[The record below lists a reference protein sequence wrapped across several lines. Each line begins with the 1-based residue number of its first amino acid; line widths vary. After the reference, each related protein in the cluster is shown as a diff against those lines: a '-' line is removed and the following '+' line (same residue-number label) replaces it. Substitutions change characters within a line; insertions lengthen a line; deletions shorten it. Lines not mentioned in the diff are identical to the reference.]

1 LGKIEPI
8 LKLFQVALLTRYR
21 ETCLMTR
28 ALEALEPDDSL
39 TVAAVARKLGIAPAT
54 LRTWDR
60 RYGMG
65 PSKHSVGTHRRYSTT
80 DLIRLTAMVRLI
92 VAGVAPKDA
101 ALKALKLDLK
111 KNKAALEAAFRNV
124 EDQSDLVSLLHRSA
138 LKLDQPKIEKL
149 IRKSIAEVGVEATW
163 LEVLA
168 PLLNEIGEE
177 WVRTGTGIEV
187 EHFISEIIRKIL
199 SENFGNV
206 AQPKNSRPVLLACVG
221 NEMHSLALTALAAV
235 LAEARIDC
243 IFLGARTPQN
253 ALNQVVI
260 KSAPPAIFLWAQLSE
275 NADHGFV
282 KSLPVIR
289 PAPRVL
295 LGGPGWQ
302 NAKGKVQNRAVITV
316 GLTDARDQILQ
327 ALAV

>member
-1 LGKIEPI
+1 
-8 LKLFQVALLTRYR
+8 
-21 ETCLMTR
+21 MTR

-60 RYGMG
+60 RYGIG
-65 PSKHSVGTHRRYSTT
+65 PSKHSIGTHRKYSAT

-101 ALKALKLDLK
+101 AHKALKLDLK
-111 KNKAALEAAFRNV
+111 KSQEAVEEVLRSV
-124 EDQSDLVSLLHRSA
+124 EDQSDLVSLLHRFA
-138 LKLDQPKIEKL
+138 LKLDSLKFEKL
-149 IRKSIAEVGVEATW
+149 IRKSIADIGVEATW

-187 EHFISEIIRKIL
+187 EHFVSEIIRKIL

-206 AQPKNSRPVLLACVG
+206 IKPKNSRPVLLACVG

-243 IFLGARTPQN
+243 IFLGARTPQI
-253 ALNQVVI
+253 AINQVI
-260 KSAPPAIFLWAQLSE
+260 LKSAPPAIFLWAQMSE
-275 NADHGFV
+275 NADHSFV

-302 NAKGKVQNRAVITV
+302 SAKGKAQSRAVLTI
-316 GLTDARDQILQ
+316 GLSDARDQILQ